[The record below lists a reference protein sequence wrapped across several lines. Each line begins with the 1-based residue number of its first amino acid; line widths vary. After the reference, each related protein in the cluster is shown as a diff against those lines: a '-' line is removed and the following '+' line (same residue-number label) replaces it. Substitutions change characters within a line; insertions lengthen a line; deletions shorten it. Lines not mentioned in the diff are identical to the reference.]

1 MSWGTTVSQ
10 EKDNRWD
17 SSIEKP
23 FLGTISTRQGSKNS
37 NGKRIPATL
46 ETYVM
51 KLTVVGR

>member
-37 NGKRIPATL
+37 NGK
-46 ETYVM
+46 
-51 KLTVVGR
+51 